1 MKEVMVFKR
10 VLHPV
15 GQGAFFTEQ
24 FFDVA
29 GNAVFNVVYDCGE
42 FRTTKHLNCEIEN
55 TLNVTGVAEVI
66 NVLFIS
72 HLDEDHINGIDHLI
86 SIGSLTNKSTVILP
100 LNYPL
105 VIKLILEQDADALG
119 RLYLDDALGVL
130 QRLFETEAKILG
142 VDNNNDEVQNNALSL
157 DDMLGIPN
165 YGVVKS
171 LRPLVYKN
179 LWYYIPFNTIL
190 DDDKYEKFQEGLNEA
205 MIDRS
210 QLTNAKYVKDNLD
223 KLIDIYKKLPKG
235 IGDVTAINVNSLNVL
250 SYASNEIY
258 LGRAWL
264 NYFGSDVIW
273 TGDWDCVLIHHCR
286 CSCLYTGDCV
296 MEAKFEHCIDLLVN
310 YITSRIG
317 MLQIPHHGRA
327 GNYDKKIACKREIYS
342 GFTNFNSTHKA
353 NKFVKQ
359 IVHDFSVTGRFFF
372 QITEHFHSR
381 MELYVH
387 LMVEEESKYTEQE

>member
-1 MKEVMVFKR
+1 MRELKEVMVFKR

-24 FFDVA
+24 FFDNA
-29 GNAVFNVVYDCGE
+29 SKAVFNVVYDCGE
-42 FRTTKHLNCEIEN
+42 YRTSKHLDKEIEN
-55 TLNVTGVAEVI
+55 TLNATGAADVI
-66 NVLFIS
+66 DVMFIS
-72 HLDEDHINGIDHLI
+72 HLDDDHINGIDHLI
-86 SIGSLTNKSTVILP
+86 NIRCLTNRSTVILP

-105 VIKLILEQDADALG
+105 VIKLILEQEADALRG
-119 RLYLDDALGVL
+119 LYPDDALGVL
-130 QRLFETEAKILG
+130 QRLFDTGAKILG
-142 VDNNNDEVQNNALSL
+142 IDNNNDGVLNNTLPL
-157 DDMLGIPN
+157 DDIQGLPN
-165 YGVVKS
+165 YGAVRSMQPMMFKS
-171 LRPLVYKN
+171 

-190 DDDKYEKFQEGLNEA
+190 DDDRYKIFQEGLDA
-205 MIDRS
+205 AQIDRS
-210 QLTNAKYVKDNLD
+210 QLTNADYVRDNLD

-235 IGDVTAINVNSLNVL
+235 IGHLTAINVNSLNVL

-258 LGRAWL
+258 LGRVWL
-264 NYFGSDVIW
+264 NNFGSDVMW
-273 TGDWDCVLIHHCR
+273 RGDWDGGMVYRSR

-296 MEAKFEHCIDLLVN
+296 MEAKFEHCIDLLVKH
-310 YITSRIG
+310 ITTWIG

-327 GNYDKKIACKREIYS
+327 GNYDRKIACKREIYS

-359 IVHDFSVTGRFFF
+359 IVHDFAVTGRLFF

-387 LMVEEESKYTEQE
+387 LMVEEDRK